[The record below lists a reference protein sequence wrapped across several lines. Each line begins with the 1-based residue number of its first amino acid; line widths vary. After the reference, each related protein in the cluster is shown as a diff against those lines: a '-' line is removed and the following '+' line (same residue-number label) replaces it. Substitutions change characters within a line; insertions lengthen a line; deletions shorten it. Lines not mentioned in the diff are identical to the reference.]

1 MAGAPIKR
9 ERKANAK
16 TLLDYPNAIDVI
28 CQHIAGGGTLT
39 EFCRTNELHFQTVS
53 VWIER
58 EKERRDRYA
67 AAVDRRKEHNREVV
81 NRALL
86 AISDVDIAQAYDPAT
101 NTLLKV
107 HDMPEQ
113 IRRAIA
119 SIEVEELFEGRGDN
133 RTQIGVVTKIKLWDR
148 NKSVETLARSLK
160 MLTDKVEHGGK
171 VTLADL
177 LTGGDDGE

>member
-1 MAGAPIKR
+1 MPGNPVR
-9 ERKANAK
+9 NQRKTNAR

-28 CQHIAGGGTLT
+28 CEFIAGGGTLT
-39 EFCRTNELHFQTVS
+39 AFCREHDLHFQTVS

-58 EKERRDRYA
+58 EKERRERYA

-86 AISDVDIAQAYDPAT
+86 AMADTDISQAYDKET

-107 HDMPEQ
+107 HDMPES

-119 SIEVEELFEGRGDN
+119 SIEVEELFDGRGDD
-133 RTQIGVVTKIKLWDR
+133 RRQIGVVTKVKLWDR

-177 LTGGDDGE
+177 VAGDD